1 MSVDSSAYPLPLSGG
16 ESCAFIGVQGE
27 FWGGGDLYDQDGAD
41 DQQYGGKS

>member
-1 MSVDSSAYPLPLSGG
+1 MCGMFVDGSTHTLPLGGG

-41 DQQYGGKS
+41 D